1 MFLSKEDRKSLAE
14 YKKNLERDALLRK
27 ELLNAKTNF
36 GLLESFIQKI
46 NENPNLVIDVTLNDG
61 TKLSLKTHK
70 SEKKNFF
77 SEVENGL

>member
-61 TKLSLKTHK
+61 TKLSLKTHATKK
-70 SEKKNFF
+70 SSFY